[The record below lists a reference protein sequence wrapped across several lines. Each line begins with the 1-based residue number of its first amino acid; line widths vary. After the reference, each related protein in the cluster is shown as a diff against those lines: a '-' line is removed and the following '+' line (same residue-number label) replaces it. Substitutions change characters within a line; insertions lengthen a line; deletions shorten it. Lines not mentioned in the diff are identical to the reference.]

1 MSEQRSPAGNIVKV
15 GSNGAASDLLT
26 CDICETL
33 CSTRDKSATHCPCC
47 GASLHVRRSDSLS
60 RAAAFLVAAAIL
72 YIPANLLPVMH
83 TDTIFGA
90 QDDTIMSGVLLLLET
105 GSWPLALLVFF
116 ASIVV
121 PLLKLLSITMLLV
134 TSWRKSKW
142 NPLQRTQLFR
152 IVEAVGR
159 WSMLDVYVVTVL
171 VALVQFQSLASVHP
185 GAGALAFGAVVV
197 LTMLSAQNF
206 DSRLIWAAIET
217 PHE

>member
-1 MSEQRSPAGNIVKV
+1 MPELDSVPAGTLV
-15 GSNGAASDLLT
+15 GRNGADAELVT
-26 CDICETL
+26 CGICETL
-33 CSTRDKSATHCPCC
+33 CSTADDSATHCTCC
-47 GASLHVRRSDSLS
+47 GASLHLRDPNSLS
-60 RAAAFLVAAAIL
+60 KAAAYLIAAAIL

-83 TDTIFGA
+83 TETIFGA

-116 ASIVV
+116 ASIMV
-121 PLLKLLSITMLLV
+121 PLLKLFSITLLLI
-134 TSWRKSKW
+134 TCWRKSPW
-142 NPLQRTQLFR
+142 NPLPRTQLFR

-197 LTMLSAQNF
+197 LTMLSAQSF
-206 DSRLIWAAIET
+206 DSRLIWAAIKTTDE
-217 PHE
+217 

>member
-1 MSEQRSPAGNIVKV
+1 MPELDSVPASTLV
-15 GSNGAASDLLT
+15 GRNGADAGLVT
-26 CDICETL
+26 CGICETL
-33 CSTRDKSATHCPCC
+33 CSTVDDSATHCPCC
-47 GASLHVRRSDSLS
+47 DASLHLRRQDSLS
-60 RAAAFLVAAAIL
+60 KTAAYLIAAAIL

-83 TDTIFGA
+83 TETIFGA

-116 ASIVV
+116 ASIMV
-121 PLLKLLSITMLLV
+121 PLLKLFSITLLLI
-134 TSWRKSKW
+134 TCWRKSPR

-197 LTMLSAQNF
+197 LTMLSAQSF
-206 DSRLIWAAIET
+206 DSRLIWAAIKTTDE
-217 PHE
+217 